1 MKVKI
6 KKDSWVKQ
14 TEEVEIDLPEQV
26 LYIWHNGSRVAYC
39 VKPIFTTWNKERFD
53 KEEEIYEYAIVK
65 VDPSV
70 FGGKIERFKISVS
83 SIPDILKDSKNEN
96 LRLVEDILEGKSN
109 REKDRFE
116 FDYKGVLDRFNEIV
130 E

>member
-39 VKPIFTTWNKERFD
+39 VKPIFTTWNKEKFN
-53 KEEEIYEYAIVK
+53 KEEEVYEYAIVK

-70 FGGKIERFKISVS
+70 FAGTIERFKISVS
-83 SIPDILKDSKNEN
+83 SIPDILKDSKNQN
-96 LRLVEDILEGKSN
+96 IRLVEDLLEGKSN
-109 REKDRFE
+109 RTKEQFDV
-116 FDYKGVLDRFNEIV
+116 DYKSVLNRFKEIC